1 MGAKPLLYTGG
12 SILALSGLLFAI
24 YGLTLTTLMIM
35 VFYGLLAF
43 GHRMSFSNTLAEAL
57 KIEPNN
63 LHTDATAVCTARGS
77 RAAFYFI
84 FGLGILILI
93 LDWAM
98 FRLERKNSVKN

>member
-1 MGAKPLLYTGG
+1 MA
-12 SILALSGLLFAI
+12 AI
-24 YGLTLTTLMIM
+24 IAI
-35 VFYGLLAF
+35 FQNE
-43 GHRMSFSNTLAEAL
+43 SNSSYA
-57 KIEPNN
+57 IR
-63 LHTDATAVCTARGS
+63 TARGS